1 MTEAQ
6 KRALN
11 LKQEIEEACIRNNLN
26 MTIYDGM
33 IGFVDQSQWK
43 IVMVWNPEYKKNGSR
58 MKRRARCKSERRK

>member
-43 IVMVWNPEYKKNGSR
+43 IVMVWNPEYKKTG
-58 MKRRARCKSERRK
+58 AE

>member
-26 MTIYDGM
+26 ITIYDGM
-33 IGFVDQSQWK
+33 IGFVDQKQRK
-43 IVMVWNPEYKKNGSR
+43 IVMVWNPEYKNKAGV
-58 MKRRARCKSERRK
+58 K

>member
-1 MTEAQ
+1 MTDAQ

-33 IGFVDQSQWK
+33 IGFVDQKQRK
-43 IVMVWNPEYKKNGSR
+43 IVMVWNPEYKNKAGA
-58 MKRRARCKSERRK
+58 K

>member
-1 MTEAQ
+1 MKEGGKEMTEAQ

-33 IGFVDQSQWK
+33 IGFVDQSQRK
-43 IVMVWNPEYKKNGSR
+43 IVMVWNPEYKKTG
-58 MKRRARCKSERRK
+58 AE

>member
-33 IGFVDQSQWK
+33 IGFVDQSQRK
-43 IVMVWNPEYKKNGSR
+43 IVMVWNPEYKKMG
-58 MKRRARCKSERRK
+58 AE

>member
-33 IGFVDQSQWK
+33 IGFVDQSQRK
-43 IVMVWNPEYKKNGSR
+43 IVMVWNPEYKKTGV
-58 MKRRARCKSERRK
+58 E

>member
-33 IGFVDQSQWK
+33 IGFVDQSQRK
-43 IVMVWNPEYKKNGSR
+43 IVMVWNPKYKKTG
-58 MKRRARCKSERRK
+58 AE

>member
-43 IVMVWNPEYKKNGSR
+43 IVMVWNPKYKKTG
-58 MKRRARCKSERRK
+58 AE

>member
-33 IGFVDQSQWK
+33 IGFVDQSQRK
-43 IVMVWNPEYKKNGSR
+43 IVMVWNPEYKKREQNE
-58 MKRRARCKSERRK
+58 KESEV

>member
-33 IGFVDQSQWK
+33 IGFVDQSQRK
-43 IVMVWNPEYKKNGSR
+43 IVMVWNPEYKKTG
-58 MKRRARCKSERRK
+58 AE

>member
-43 IVMVWNPEYKKNGSR
+43 IVKVWNPEYKKTG
-58 MKRRARCKSERRK
+58 AE